1 MKKKIKENERT
12 MQAEFQ
18 VFCIIIINIIIIL
31 HLFLIVYK
39 RQVSRNCFII
49 PLSATCN
56 VTRVKKG

>member
-1 MKKKIKENERT
+1 

-18 VFCIIIINIIIIL
+18 VFCIIIINIIIL

-56 VTRVKKG
+56 VTRVKKRMKHSFF